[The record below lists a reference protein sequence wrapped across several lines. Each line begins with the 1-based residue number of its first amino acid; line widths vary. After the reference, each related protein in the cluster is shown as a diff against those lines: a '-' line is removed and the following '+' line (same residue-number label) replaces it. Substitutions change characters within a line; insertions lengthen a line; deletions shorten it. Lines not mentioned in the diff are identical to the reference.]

1 MPAEHVS
8 ASLRVPLPRRGRPRR
23 RRRRQPYWH
32 GGPSRFKFLVRG
44 APPRSARALRPSV
57 DPRARPSG
65 EPVAT
70 QALFRVQLLRNLRDT
85 HEWYALSR
93 VRVQIPGQQI
103 PRGCGTWS
111 VPAGRT
117 AKAWPQKFEA
127 PPPPPPSLSVSLALS
142 LSSLSVSLPKL
153 VAWNIGR
160 RKSNDALTDT
170 SMPER
175 LVHCQ
180 ALTSP
185 ASSSAW
191 NLSFSMESP
200 FFFQAQN
207 SETCPSVRVLNNR
220 GGGGGGGSDGAD
232 GVGA

>member
-1 MPAEHVS
+1 MSALLCVSPCPGAVARGGVGGGSHTGMAGRHVS
-8 ASLRVPLPRRGRPRR
+8 SSSSAARRRGPRER
-23 RRRRQPYWH
+23 CGPQSTRAPDRAASPSQLKHCFESSYYEIYVIPTNGMHCLASESKFRDNKSR
-32 GGPSRFKFLVRG
+32 GGVERG
-44 APPRSARALRPSV
+44 ACRP
-57 DPRARPSG
+57 DGRRKLG
-65 EPVAT
+65 
-70 QALFRVQLLRNLRDT
+70 LRNLKP
-85 HEWYALSR
+85 LL
-93 VRVQIPGQQI
+93 
-103 PRGCGTWS
+103 
-111 VPAGRT
+111 
-117 AKAWPQKFEA
+117 
-127 PPPPPPSLSVSLALS
+127 PPPPFPLSLSRSLALS